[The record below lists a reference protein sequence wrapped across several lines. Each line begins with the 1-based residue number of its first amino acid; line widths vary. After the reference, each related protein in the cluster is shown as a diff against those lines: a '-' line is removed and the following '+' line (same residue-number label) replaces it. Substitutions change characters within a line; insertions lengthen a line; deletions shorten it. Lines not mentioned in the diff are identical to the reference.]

1 VEGLD
6 CFAKRDAMLA
16 DIGMSLM
23 EDAKAEALKEREEL

>member
-6 CFAKRDAMLA
+6 CFSKRDCMLA

-23 EDAKAEALKEREEL
+23 EDAKAEAVKEREEL